1 MHKALI
7 VAQSEFVTLVKS
19 KAFLIGLI
27 LMPVVMGT
35 SIMLV
40 RATKDA
46 TDMKDRTFAVV
57 DYTGVVAQPLTAVAN
72 LYNAGTPS
80 PMDAVLPRKGPRF
93 IPVEIKP
100 TGANP
105 EELRI
110 DLSNRVRRQE
120 FFAFVEV
127 PAEILDPASSVAIRY
142 YSDHPSYN
150 ALPQWLRATVNAVVL
165 NERFRRASVDRALVV
180 RLTKQAPIDQ
190 LGLFERGADGE
201 IKAAE
206 EVNIARAYGI
216 PVAVLALMYITI
228 MSSAPQLLNS
238 VIEEKLSR
246 ISEVLIGSVT
256 PFELMMG
263 KLVGGAAASMVL
275 SAIYIA
281 GGLSVVQY
289 WGGGYAS
296 AVTVSIV
303 AWFLLFLTLALFIFG
318 SLFIAIGAACNDL
331 KDSQNMMT
339 PVMLLV
345 MVPMF
350 TAGSVLRAP
359 DGTMATILSLV
370 PTAAPFLMLLRISL
384 QPGPPMWQI
393 AVSVLI
399 MTCTA
404 VAVVWAAGKIFR
416 TGLLMQGKSATLTE
430 MVKWVTAK

>member
-1 MHKALI
+1 MHKAFI

-19 KAFLIGLI
+19 KAFLVGLI

-35 SIMLV
+35 SVMLV

-46 TDMKDRTFAVV
+46 TDMKDRTFAIV
-57 DYTGVVAQPLTAVAN
+57 DYTGVIAEPLKGVAN
-72 LYNAGTPS
+72 LYNSGTPS
-80 PMDAVLPRKGPRF
+80 PMDAVLPRKGSRF

-100 TGANP
+100 SGANP
-105 EELRI
+105 QKLRL
-110 DLSNRVRRQE
+110 DLSNRVRKQE

-127 PAEILDPASSVAIRY
+127 PAEILDPASNASIRY

-180 RLTKQAPIDQ
+180 RLTKQAPVDE
-190 LGLFERGADGE
+190 LGLFERGTDGE

-206 EVNIARAYGI
+206 EVNTARAYGI

-228 MSSAPQLLNS
+228 MTSAPQLLNS
-238 VIEEKLSR
+238 VIEEKMSR

-263 KLVGGAAASMVL
+263 KLLGGAATSIL
-275 SAIYIA
+275 LCGIYIA
-281 GGLSVVQY
+281 GGLIVVQY
-289 WGGGYAS
+289 WGGYAS
-296 AVTVSIV
+296 ALTPAIF
-303 AWFLLFLTLALFIFG
+303 AWFLLYLTLALFIFG
-318 SLFIAIGAACNDL
+318 SLFVAIGAACNDL

-345 MVPMF
+345 MIPVF
-350 TAGSVLRAP
+350 TAGTVLRAP
-359 DGTMATILSLV
+359 DGTLATVLSLV

-393 AVSVLI
+393 VASVVI

-404 VAVVWAAGKIFR
+404 LAVVWAAGKIFR

>member
-1 MHKALI
+1 MRKALI

-19 KAFLIGLI
+19 KAFLVGLI

-46 TDMKDRTFAVV
+46 TDMKDRTFAIV
-57 DYTGVVAQPLTAVAN
+57 DYTGVIAEPLKGVAN
-72 LYNAGTPS
+72 LYNSGAPS
-80 PMDAVLPRKGPRF
+80 PMDAVLPRKGSRF

-100 TGANP
+100 SGADP
-105 EELRI
+105 QQLRL
-110 DLSNRVRRQE
+110 DLSNRVRKQE

-127 PAEILDPASSVAIRY
+127 PAEILDPASNASIRY

-180 RLTKQAPIDQ
+180 RLTKQAPIDE
-190 LGLFERGADGE
+190 LGLFERGADGA

-206 EVNIARAYGI
+206 EVNAARAYGI

-228 MSSAPQLLNS
+228 MTSAPQLLNS
-238 VIEEKLSR
+238 VIEEKMSR

-263 KLVGGAAASMVL
+263 KLLGGAATSIL
-275 SAIYIA
+275 LCGIYIA
-281 GGLSVVQY
+281 GGLIVVQY
-289 WGGGYAS
+289 WGGYAS
-296 AVTVSIV
+296 ALTPAIF
-303 AWFLLFLTLALFIFG
+303 AWFLLYLTLALFIFG
-318 SLFIAIGAACNDL
+318 SLFVAIGAACNDL

-345 MVPMF
+345 MIPVF
-350 TAGSVLRAP
+350 TAGTVLRAP
-359 DGTMATILSLV
+359 DGTLATVLSLV

-393 AVSVLI
+393 VVSVVI
-399 MTCTA
+399 MTGTA
-404 VAVVWAAGKIFR
+404 LAVVWAAGKIFR

-430 MVKWVTAK
+430 MLKWVTAK